1 MIKTVNITATR
12 PILSFHVPIRG
23 TISNVKLS
31 TEDILKVICQK
42 GIVDEILEDG
52 TIIRLSMSN
61 YAKDNS
67 HLSKT
72 YAKKMKEQKERE
84 AEEAARLLKEAEE
97 KARAE
102 EAAREEERIRKEAER
117 KAMEEAVKA
126 MEEVARKQAEEKA
139 KRDAIIAEKRAAI
152 ERAKKQKE
160 QESNEEKK

>member
-61 YAKDNS
+61 YAKDNY

-117 KAMEEAVKA
+117 KAMEEA
-126 MEEVARKQAEEKA
+126 ARKQAEEKA